1 MGVRKGISVTP
12 NVCSFVVQAC
22 GQAELQVRTP
32 QISVPDPFPTSISSV
47 LVVQCGGS
55 NSWLS
60 SSWSSFSPP
69 RPAPEDDR
77 HVNFSN
83 ILQWYSSTPMAMT
96 ILAPPN
102 NRRTTPSRVRPC
114 AGVEAPPRPWQW
126 RDYPSPQCCHCFAAE
141 PSFTL
146 LPKLAV
152 ILHSPQSRERCLL

>member
-1 MGVRKGISVTP
+1 MDKQNYKFEPRKY
-12 NVCSFVVQAC
+12 
-22 GQAELQVRTP
+22 R
-32 QISVPDPFPTSISSV
+32 FPTRFRPQYPRSSLCSVVV
-47 LVVQCGGS
+47 LTHDFRRLEAHSVRLGRRL
-55 NSWLS
+55 NKL
-60 SSWSSFSPP
+60 
-69 RPAPEDDR
+69 EDNR

>member
-69 RPAPEDDR
+69 RPAPEQAWR
-77 HVNFSN
+77 RPTCQ
-83 ILQWYSSTPMAMT
+83 LQQHPPVVFLNPNGNAHFGSSEQQEDYSLSSAAVRRSRGPSQTLAMEG
-96 ILAPPN
+96 LSEPPVLPLF
-102 NRRTTPSRVRPC
+102 RCRT
-114 AGVEAPPRPWQW
+114 
-126 RDYPSPQCCHCFAAE
+126 
-141 PSFTL
+141 
-146 LPKLAV
+146 
-152 ILHSPQSRERCLL
+152 

>member
-55 NSWLS
+55 NSCRLEAHS
-60 SSWSSFSPP
+60 V
-69 RPAPEDDR
+69 RLGRRLNKLEDNR

-96 ILAPPN
+96 F
-102 NRRTTPSRVRPC
+102 
-114 AGVEAPPRPWQW
+114 W
-126 RDYPSPQCCHCFAAE
+126 
-141 PSFTL
+141 L
-146 LPKLAV
+146 L
-152 ILHSPQSRERCLL
+152 